1 MSSTAPRKPGAADGD
16 PPAGRAKPQP
26 RAQATRLAI
35 LTAAAEHFA
44 RDGYH
49 ATSLDRVLADSGGTK
64 GALYFHFAS
73 KEALARAVIAET
85 VQRWAKLRAQIS
97 TRELDPLSTLL
108 ALVDEVIAQLIDSP
122 IARGGTRLLNDLPMR
137 GDYDFGERDV
147 LALLTE
153 AARVGLLREGVEPAL
168 VARHVVALLTG
179 HRQICDAVGNGQNLW
194 RRIDEAWSL
203 LLPAIGT
210 DVWLDGWRASPW
222 ASRPRRL
229 SAVEAPGR
237 CPPPDSPAEAQSS
250 DRSRLQ

>member
-1 MSSTAPRKPGAADGD
+1 MSSTAPRKPGAADND
-16 PPAGRAKPQP
+16 ASAGRAKLQP

-44 RDGYH
+44 RNGYY

-85 VQRWAKLRAQIS
+85 VQRWAKLRAQVS
-97 TRELDPLSTLL
+97 ARGLDPLSTLL

-137 GDYDFGERDV
+137 GDYDFGEREV

-153 AARVGLLREGVEPAL
+153 AARAGLLREGIEPAS
-168 VARHVVALLTG
+168 VA
-179 HRQICDAVGNGQNLW
+179 
-194 RRIDEAWSL
+194 
-203 LLPAIGT
+203 
-210 DVWLDGWRASPW
+210 
-222 ASRPRRL
+222 
-229 SAVEAPGR
+229 
-237 CPPPDSPAEAQSS
+237 
-250 DRSRLQ
+250 